1 MRKNNRKKNTTRG
14 SKMKKMVT
22 MEYFVE
28 TMEELKQLYKSQVRE
43 EVKKQ
48 ILLKEDLKILIYEEV
63 KSQLNN
69 LKRKR

>member
-1 MRKNNRKKNTTRG
+1 
-14 SKMKKMVT
+14 MKKMVT